1 MLNELKSTESFTWR
15 PKIQQLLH
23 FSSNHSA
30 ISIHTAFRSGNAF
43 SLFFFTLHTIY
54 TVLYVF
60 WPFIKS
66 CILSRNPLLS
76 IHVFSKYSFL
86 FLIICKLHM
95 QTFCL
100 MLIVVCFTAVY
111 FVGLFCAK
119 KMHLMKMIY
128 KNRLSL
134 KATKCLNALAS
145 YENDKLHVLYLSLSC
160 AY

>member
-1 MLNELKSTESFTWR
+1 MSWNPLNHSPEGQRFSSYYISAQTIQLSAFT
-15 PKIQQLLH
+15 LH
-23 FSSNHSA
+23 FDQEMHSL
-30 ISIHTAFRSGNAF
+30 S
-43 SLFFFTLHTIY
+43 FFFFLLHTIY

-66 CILSRNPLLS
+66 CILSRNNLLS

-160 AY
+160 AC

>member
-1 MLNELKSTESFTWR
+1 MSLNPLNRSPEGQRFNSYYISAQTIQLSAFT
-15 PKIQQLLH
+15 LH
-23 FSSNHSA
+23 FDQEMHSL
-30 ISIHTAFRSGNAF
+30 SL
-43 SLFFFTLHTIY
+43 SLFFLLYTIY

-100 MLIVVCFTAVY
+100 MLIVVCFIAVY

-119 KMHLMKMIY
+119 KESFNEDDI
-128 KNRLSL
+128 
-134 KATKCLNALAS
+134 
-145 YENDKLHVLYLSLSC
+145 
-160 AY
+160 